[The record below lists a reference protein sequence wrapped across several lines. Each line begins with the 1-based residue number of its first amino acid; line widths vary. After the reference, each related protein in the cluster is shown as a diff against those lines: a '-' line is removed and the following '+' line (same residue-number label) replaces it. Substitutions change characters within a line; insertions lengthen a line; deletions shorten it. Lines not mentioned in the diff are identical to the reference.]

1 MNYLTI
7 FKDDE
12 EIITMPIEDITLES
26 FFTSSITPINPK
38 ETIFHFRTYLSMV
51 ENSLYRAANVTE
63 LKIEKQR
70 NQEKTTLFSNL
81 SEMVEFYDELD
92 SRQREFC
99 KYHQEIGKIDAIIE
113 LILTI
118 EGKSEKTPE
127 WSIDW
132 E

>member
-12 EIITMPIEDITLES
+12 EIITMPIEGITLES
-26 FFTSSITPINPK
+26 LLISSITPIIPK
-38 ETIFHFRTYLSMV
+38 DTIFHFRTYLSKA
-51 ENSLYRAANVTE
+51 EYSLYRAANIAE

-70 NQEKTTLFSNL
+70 NQEKTISFSNL
-81 SEMVEFYDELD
+81 SEMVEFYNKLD
-92 SRQREFC
+92 FQQRELC
-99 KYHQEIGKIDAIIE
+99 KYHREIGKIDAIIE
-113 LILTI
+113 LVLTI
-118 EGKSEKTPE
+118 EEKSEKTPE

>member
-12 EIITMPIEDITLES
+12 EIITTPIEGITLES
-26 FFTSSITPINPK
+26 LLISSITPINPK
-38 ETIFHFRTYLSMV
+38 ETIFHFRTYLSKV
-51 ENSLYRAANVTE
+51 KDSLYRAANIAE

-70 NQEKTTLFSNL
+70 NQEKTISFSNL
-81 SEMVEFYDELD
+81 SEMVEFYDKLD
-92 SRQREFC
+92 FQQRELC
-99 KYHQEIGKIDAIIE
+99 KCHQDIGKIDAIIE
-113 LILTI
+113 LVLTI
-118 EGKSEKTPE
+118 EEKSEKTPE